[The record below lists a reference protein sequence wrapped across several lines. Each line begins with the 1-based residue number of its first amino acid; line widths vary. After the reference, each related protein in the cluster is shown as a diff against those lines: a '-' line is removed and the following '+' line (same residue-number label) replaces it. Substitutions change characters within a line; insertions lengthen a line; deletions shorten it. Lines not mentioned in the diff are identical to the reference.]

1 VSKLRKNLGDDI
13 IILKRIYFVYF
24 KWDCMFPNITT
35 KQRVFVSLPAS
46 VSLGERTFSV
56 LKQVKNIYRSPMGQD
71 RLNGFATLNINRD
84 LARKIVCFPII
95 K

>member
-1 VSKLRKNLGDDI
+1 
-13 IILKRIYFVYF
+13 
-24 KWDCMFPNITT
+24 MFPNITI

-71 RLNGFATLNINRD
+71 RLDGFATLNINRD
-84 LARKIVCFPII
+84 LARKKVCFPII
-95 K
+95 NSCTSGTNARNVFVKSNI